1 MRKAILFILATMMM
15 ASCAEHQVFDDV
27 ALDAQEH
34 MKKTENFNDLMA
46 QARWGDGN
54 AYLKLADYYGVTVEY
69 ILGRD
74 ESEQKVEENLDKQI
88 LFNTIKGMS
97 DDEARQARAVIEALI
112 RTSGSY
118 GG

>member
-1 MRKAILFILATMMM
+1 MSAEQKTVAYMLLYLREKADLTQDEVSRNTGISRGSLAGYETGARKPKYESL
-15 ASCAEHQVFDDV
+15 
-27 ALDAQEH
+27 
-34 MKKTENFNDLMA
+34 K
-46 QARWGDGN
+46 
-54 AYLKLADYYGVTVEY
+54 KLADYYGVTVEY

-88 LFNTIKGMS
+88 LFNTIKGMN